1 MNLRNGKIINRLLPI
16 STGSKNRTPNINSPV
31 FNQIC
36 TRTSNPG
43 LRSTPS
49 KFSKFNNCVKAG
61 NASSARLFNKNA
73 RGYPKILPCNARK

>member
-1 MNLRNGKIINRLLPI
+1 MITTETSWKSFCDVQKFAEECDICSNGR
-16 STGSKNRTPNINSPV
+16 
-31 FNQIC
+31 QMC
-36 TRTSNPG
+36 RTSNPG